1 MSFHNAL
8 VGLAKQRK
16 LAFNSGKLYTYHGM
30 SQHFRNLPD
39 GAQQQMGELDMW
51 NLPLVSPKAG
61 EVAVNGS
68 KKWVKELGKVRR
80 EELNTSNDKVID
92 WSDVWNDYKEEFDK
106 TISPIW
112 VSRPVG
118 DLVQRAIVGIDSN
131 YILKPHIMPS
141 RRGFIWLEEPWLVD
155 ASHPTVIDE
164 HGNIHDYYLKN
175 EENCD
180 DPVLSCDEHNHLD
193 FHKEKNPHTVTGWDG
208 ITADEKEEMT
218 EHTPLMNRDY
228 PHKEYLRAILFSHH
242 DDTKFVDIEEKGYER
257 DKKDMVPAINMYWL
271 TECPIEQ
278 REHDEMDKSAGSQIS
293 LEYSAGIK
301 EHVRFVNSLPYDVPI
316 GVVAKSLHDGDRMAK
331 NSEEIIKTTVALF
344 EFMTQKILEVQTQP
358 MPKKWKNQKR
368 GAKLERDF
376 DGDVPAIQVVRLRR
390 KEVVR
395 QKAINDAVESGKISV
410 RFVVREHFRNQCYCS
425 IHGVTD
431 YIHHPIRIEQHLKGP
446 DDGEFMN
453 PEKVFIVDR

>member
-51 NLPLVSPKAG
+51 NLPLVSPSAG
-61 EVAVNGS
+61 EVAVAGS
-68 KKWVKELGKVRR
+68 KQWVKAIGGLDAG
-80 EELNTSNDKVID
+80 DKVID

-106 TISPIW
+106 TLSPIW

-118 DLVQRAIVGIDSN
+118 ELVQRAITGIDSN

-164 HGNIHDYYLKN
+164 HGNIHDYYLVN

-193 FHKEKNPHTVTGWDG
+193 FEKAKSFANAVTNP
-208 ITADEKEEMT
+208 A
-218 EHTPLMNRDY
+218 PLMNKDY

-257 DKKDMVPAINMYWL
+257 DKGDMVPAINMYWL

-278 REHDEMDKSAGSQIS
+278 REHDEMDKSAGHQMS

-395 QKAINDAVESGKISV
+395 QKAINDAIESGKISV

-425 IHGVTD
+425 IHGTTE
-431 YIHHPIRIEQHLKGP
+431 YIHHPIRIEQHIKGP
-446 DDGEFMN
+446 DDGEFKN